1 MLCIACWI
9 GDKSTMGDLCYFNN
23 ATHHLCLKLKRKL
36 LGFQLSS
43 LLPLVLSRIMLFNSA
58 IEYEAFVY
66 ATLRDNSDKLELNPF
81 LDLQSIL
88 FQLLKYQLCDERE

>member
-23 ATHHLCLKLKRKL
+23 ATHHLCLKLNRKL

-43 LLPLVLSRIMLFNSA
+43 LLPVVLSA
-58 IEYEAFVY
+58 QFV
-66 ATLRDNSDKLELNPF
+66 ALAKD
-81 LDLQSIL
+81 IL
-88 FQLLKYQLCDERE
+88 FYSFGGALAGATGNVYGFERWLIRSQINDL